1 MRWGSLVAVLV
12 MLAVAAGVGGA
23 VFPTARAQEAT
34 PATEQAAATPDAGS
48 FRAVASGSMEL
59 LAPGTANVG
68 FGRITLAPGASVPFD
83 PNDPSAV
90 LVYIASGAVTFR
102 VETEMTVTRGVADGT
117 PMPTEPET
125 VAANTE
131 FTLLEGD
138 SAFFPPAIS
147 GEARNDGTEEAV
159 AWVVTLAHFSET
171 AATPTP

>member
-1 MRWGSLVAVLV
+1 
-12 MLAVAAGVGGA
+12 
-23 VFPTARAQEAT
+23 
-34 PATEQAAATPDAGS
+34 
-48 FRAVASGSMEL
+48 MEL

-102 VETEMTVTRGVADGT
+102 VETEMTVARGAAAAT

-138 SAFFPPAIS
+138 SALFPPAIS
-147 GEARNDGTEEAV
+147 GEARNDGTEEVV
-159 AWVVTLAHFSET
+159 AWVVTLAHLSEA

>member
-12 MLAVAAGVGGA
+12 MLAVATGVGGTMY
-23 VFPTARAQEAT
+23 PTARAQDAT
-34 PATEQAAATPDAGS
+34 PTTEQSADTVETGT

-59 LAPGTANVG
+59 LAPGTANLG
-68 FGRITLAPGASVPFD
+68 FGRITLAPGGSVPFD

-102 VETEMTVTRGVADGT
+102 VDAEMTVTRGVAAGT
-117 PMPTEPET
+117 PMPTEPEAM
-125 VAANTE
+125 AANTE

-138 SAFFPPAIS
+138 SALFPPAIA
-147 GEARNDGTEEAV
+147 GEARNDGTDEAV
-159 AWVVTLAHFSET
+159 AWVITLAHVSET

>member
-1 MRWGSLVAVLV
+1 MRWGALVAMLM

-23 VFPTARAQEAT
+23 VYPTARAQDAT
-34 PATEQAAATPDAGS
+34 PATEQAADTVETGT

-68 FGRITLAPGASVPFD
+68 FGRITLAPGGSVPFD

-102 VETEMTVTRGVADGT
+102 VETEMTVTRGVAAGT
-117 PMPTEPET
+117 PMPTEPEV

-138 SAFFPPAIS
+138 FALFPPAIA
-147 GEARNDGTEEAV
+147 GEARNDGADEAV
-159 AWVVTLAHFSET
+159 SWVVTLAHLSET

>member
-23 VFPTARAQEAT
+23 VFPTARAQDAT
-34 PATEQAAATPDAGS
+34 PASEQAAATPDAGS
-48 FRAVASGSMEL
+48 FRALASGSIEL
-59 LAPGTANVG
+59 LEPGTANVG

-90 LVYIASGAVTFR
+90 LVYIASGTVTFR
-102 VETEMTVTRGVADGT
+102 VETEMTVARGVAAGT
-117 PMPTEPET
+117 PMPTELEA
-125 VAANTE
+125 VAASTE

-138 SAFFPPAIS
+138 SALFPPAIA

-159 AWVVTLAHFSET
+159 AWIVTLAHLTEA